1 MKILGD
7 LIFLASDTS
16 RSRAYIHALHDAG
29 LLPSFVLMLRGR
41 DSVKAA
47 SLPTHTPLFDN
58 QTPLVTKLKE
68 LGVNFQEIVTPSI
81 NSQEVLDELRQLPQ
95 QYVVYS
101 GPPGALLRQGLF
113 DTGKR
118 FLHVHPGRLPAF
130 RGSTP
135 MYYSLLAE
143 QQMAATALFLNLKI
157 DEGEIIREKPYQA
170 PDDRVSIDQDFDPW
184 MRADLLKDVLV
195 DFALTGG
202 FETNSQTH
210 DQSGAYYIIHPV
222 LKHLAIIPSE
232 PSNTQ
237 ND

>member
-1 MKILGD
+1 
-7 LIFLASDTS
+7 
-16 RSRAYIHALHDAG
+16 
-29 LLPSFVLMLRGR
+29 
-41 DSVKAA
+41 
-47 SLPTHTPLFDN
+47 
-58 QTPLVTKLKE
+58 
-68 LGVNFQEIVTPSI
+68 
-81 NSQEVLDELRQLPQ
+81 
-95 QYVVYS
+95 
-101 GPPGALLRQGLF
+101 
-113 DTGKR
+113 
-118 FLHVHPGRLPAF
+118 
-130 RGSTP
+130 

-210 DQSGAYYIIHPV
+210 DESGAYYIIHPV